1 MVSEDERT
9 VQAKRVRR
17 KDSRSLFTT
26 RQLFFTHPH
35 QYAKRL
41 LLVHH
46 QTIICY

>member
-1 MVSEDERT
+1 MF
-9 VQAKRVRR
+9 QAGHIWLGPFQPTK
-17 KDSRSLFTT
+17 KIPDSLFTT